1 MGLVWLFAKIQIM
14 NIIVKYFAIIF
25 FFFDKML
32 KEILSKLLN
41 CKVVWSHIHFELI
54 IFIKK
59 MYLIEIFFL
68 LGVYNQ
74 RKTTAPSTAAPP
86 YSSGGNLIPTSSQ
99 PHSFSSTTTPM
110 GPILPLAPYE
120 LKHPTLSS
128 GVSQPL
134 SSIGND
140 FPGIS
145 RVTSTSGP
153 VPTRRSNLS
162 NTLPSPRRRQQMK
175 EMLEA
180 KPSSKDDS
188 SGVKPQNVRLLFLL
202 G

>member
-1 MGLVWLFAKIQIM
+1 MKSFT
-14 NIIVKYFAIIF
+14 
-25 FFFDKML
+25 
-32 KEILSKLLN
+32 
-41 CKVVWSHIHFELI
+41 
-54 IFIKK
+54 
-59 MYLIEIFFL
+59 

-188 SGVKPQNVRLLFLL
+188 SGVKPQNVRLLFYWGNFDPLHTRIFFQKIL
-202 G
+202 VRSSKFGAKNTVREL

>member
-1 MGLVWLFAKIQIM
+1 
-14 NIIVKYFAIIF
+14 
-25 FFFDKML
+25 
-32 KEILSKLLN
+32 
-41 CKVVWSHIHFELI
+41 
-54 IFIKK
+54 
-59 MYLIEIFFL
+59 
-68 LGVYNQ
+68 
-74 RKTTAPSTAAPP
+74 
-86 YSSGGNLIPTSSQ
+86 
-99 PHSFSSTTTPM
+99 M

-188 SGVKPQNVRLLFLL
+188 SGVKPQNVRLLFYWGNFDPLHTRVFFQKILVRASNFGAKNTVRELWIWILPPLVAGVHNFWLRAFSTAVLHLAKGVLKQFYYITIWTTSLHMFWQVQTCLKRRMQLL
-202 G
+202 DLIST

>member
-1 MGLVWLFAKIQIM
+1 M
-14 NIIVKYFAIIF
+14 KYFF
-25 FFFDKML
+25 
-32 KEILSKLLN
+32 S
-41 CKVVWSHIHFELI
+41 
-54 IFIKK
+54 
-59 MYLIEIFFL
+59 

-74 RKTTAPSTAAPP
+74 RKTTAPSTAAQPP

-188 SGVKPQNVRLLFLL
+188 SGVKPQNVRLLFFTVVISISCIL
-202 G
+202 GFFFRKYWSGPQILVQKILFGNFEFEFYRHCIGCLSA

>member
-1 MGLVWLFAKIQIM
+1 
-14 NIIVKYFAIIF
+14 
-25 FFFDKML
+25 
-32 KEILSKLLN
+32 
-41 CKVVWSHIHFELI
+41 
-54 IFIKK
+54 
-59 MYLIEIFFL
+59 
-68 LGVYNQ
+68 
-74 RKTTAPSTAAPP
+74 
-86 YSSGGNLIPTSSQ
+86 
-99 PHSFSSTTTPM
+99 M

-202 G
+202 GLFRSLAY

>member
-1 MGLVWLFAKIQIM
+1 
-14 NIIVKYFAIIF
+14 
-25 FFFDKML
+25 
-32 KEILSKLLN
+32 
-41 CKVVWSHIHFELI
+41 
-54 IFIKK
+54 
-59 MYLIEIFFL
+59 MYLMWNIFL

-86 YSSGGNLIPTSSQ
+86 YSSGGNLNPNLIPTSSQ

-188 SGVKPQNVRLLFLL
+188 SGVKPANVRLLFLL
-202 G
+202 DFLRMEPLGLFSADILIVFFMSLKENCYLQTFYLNIFFRFYLGASNLLQSFLI